1 MSAARAASRSAKAP
15 CARGPGLSP
24 RFRRRRHASS
34 AWAAAQQRRGAGDVG
49 VRAAARRAHVCA
61 RGGLGAVRRGARP
74 PLLLARAR
82 RRSRACVSWPSCVR
96 RHRRLAAAVRVGL
109 ELASCAAAFAC
120 AAVFGPSAA
129 ARAWPPLGMA
139 RHGTC
144 QAARA
149 PSSGFLPDA
158 GFSPAAAVPWDPTRR
173 ARRSQWAVRRWVDQ
187 GACHGLLLVGVA
199 RFACA
204 AGRGV
209 RAGPCRARRL
219 PVPPPLGLPPD
230 TLGAHTAAAVTQ
242 WRPFGAGGE
251 LRCSTTLV

>member
-1 MSAARAASRSAKAP
+1 MQAW
-15 CARGPGLSP
+15 PGLSP

-61 RGGLGAVRRGARP
+61 RGCLGAVRRGARS

-82 RRSRACVSWPSCVR
+82 RRSRACASWPSCVR

-109 ELASCAAAFAC
+109 ELASCAAALAC
-120 AAVFGPSAA
+120 AAAFGPSAT
-129 ARAWPPLGMA
+129 ARAWPPEWIKGHA
-139 RHGTC
+139 T
-144 QAARA
+144 A
-149 PSSGFLPDA
+149 SSWLASCSLHAQPVEESGR
-158 GFSPAAAVPWDPTRR
+158 GGAVPIELALT
-173 ARRSQWAVRRWVDQ
+173 
-187 GACHGLLLVGVA
+187 
-199 RFACA
+199 
-204 AGRGV
+204 
-209 RAGPCRARRL
+209 

-251 LRCSTTLV
+251 LRCSTRLVV